1 VLAMVISPCC
11 NLPVVPRH
19 RFFRVAFVPRMPRL
33 KLRRLSDQFLDQASA
48 IDDVDGAD
56 AFEDEA
62 FGGIDAE

>member
-11 NLPVVPRH
+11 NLLVAPHH
-19 RFFRVAFVPRMPRL
+19 RFFQVAFVSRMPRL
-33 KLRRLSDQFLDQASA
+33 KLRCLSDQFLDQASA

-62 FGGIDAE
+62 F